1 MGIRIG
7 VDIGGTFT
15 DFIVIDEDNRLRVYK
30 TPSTPKAPERAIFTG
45 IEELAGEHDQT
56 IREYLAGVDLFI
68 HGTTIATN
76 TVIQRSGPK
85 TAVVHTEGF
94 RDILFLR
101 DGFKPDRYNLHM
113 PPPDDFVPRHLR
125 AGVSERVL
133 YSGEVERALD
143 EESVRMALRTFQ
155 EQGVESVA
163 VSLLWSIVNPQHE
176 HRIAELIQEELPDV
190 YVALSSQILPALR
203 EYPRTCATVLSAYVG
218 PVLGQYLTKLASY
231 LRDNGYR
238 YDLLIMQITGGS
250 ASVMEIEK
258 RPVLAI
264 GSGPA
269 AGPPGGMAVGAARGE
284 KNLMVIDM
292 GGTSFEVS
300 VLTEGRFTMSREMQ
314 IEGVPLGV
322 AAVDMQSVGAGGG
335 SIAWVD
341 AGGMLR
347 VGPRSAGAD
356 PGPVCYGQGG
366 TEPTVTDANLIL
378 GYLNPDFFL
387 GGRMKLDRRLSE
399 EAMARIAEPL
409 GLDIVEAAAAVYR
422 IVNTNMVGAMR
433 AVSVMRGID
442 PRDYTVIVGGG
453 AGGTHAAKIA
463 EELAIGR
470 VICPQMAG
478 GLCAF
483 GMLVADVRHTY
494 LVTDPTSTGRFDPAR
509 INEVFDRMETQAV
522 AELEAQGFARDQI
535 VLTRAADAK
544 YPYQINEIM
553 IPLPPG
559 DIGADHAAQIAA
571 TFHDEHERLYTYCI
585 RDMPVDLNAWRVI
598 ATGRLPGLT
607 LDQAAP
613 RSQEP
618 CEVLKETRKVF
629 FSESNGYVETP
640 VFDGEALA
648 IGTAIDGPAIAELPT
663 TTLVLFPGHQLVVDD
678 GGNSVITIPRAA
690 A

>member
-269 AGPPGGMAVGAARGE
+269 AGPPRRDGSRRGAR
-284 KNLMVIDM
+284 
-292 GGTSFEVS
+292 
-300 VLTEGRFTMSREMQ
+300 
-314 IEGVPLGV
+314 
-322 AAVDMQSVGAGGG
+322 
-335 SIAWVD
+335 
-341 AGGMLR
+341 
-347 VGPRSAGAD
+347 
-356 PGPVCYGQGG
+356 
-366 TEPTVTDANLIL
+366 
-378 GYLNPDFFL
+378 
-387 GGRMKLDRRLSE
+387 
-399 EAMARIAEPL
+399 
-409 GLDIVEAAAAVYR
+409 
-422 IVNTNMVGAMR
+422 
-433 AVSVMRGID
+433 
-442 PRDYTVIVGGG
+442 
-453 AGGTHAAKIA
+453 
-463 EELAIGR
+463 
-470 VICPQMAG
+470 
-478 GLCAF
+478 
-483 GMLVADVRHTY
+483 
-494 LVTDPTSTGRFDPAR
+494 
-509 INEVFDRMETQAV
+509 
-522 AELEAQGFARDQI
+522 
-535 VLTRAADAK
+535 
-544 YPYQINEIM
+544 
-553 IPLPPG
+553 
-559 DIGADHAAQIAA
+559 
-571 TFHDEHERLYTYCI
+571 
-585 RDMPVDLNAWRVI
+585 
-598 ATGRLPGLT
+598 
-607 LDQAAP
+607 
-613 RSQEP
+613 
-618 CEVLKETRKVF
+618 
-629 FSESNGYVETP
+629 
-640 VFDGEALA
+640 
-648 IGTAIDGPAIAELPT
+648 
-663 TTLVLFPGHQLVVDD
+663 
-678 GGNSVITIPRAA
+678 
-690 A
+690 